1 MSRIK
6 NKAFGCVLMHP
17 GCRGLQL
24 EWEGLDWHVSFWT
37 KGCMRHFETYCQIEV
52 RNSETEHF
60 TATNICMVCKWICEQ
75 EEIEASFR
83 VEASCA
89 EKCKELTRQMG
100 FFPGSLS
107 RLCHE
112 RSALSMSQVF
122 KEQNCT
128 HRKLLMLYWWK
139 TYDYVSIIEDTA
151 TCFKHTCT

>member
-6 NKAFGCVLMHP
+6 NKAFSCVLMHP

-75 EEIEASFR
+75 EEIEASWGF
-83 VEASCA
+83 VCW
-89 EKCKELTRQMG
+89 KEVQRAHQANGLLPWKLVT
-100 FFPGSLS
+100 
-107 RLCHE
+107 CHE
-112 RSALSMSQVF
+112 RMSALSMSQVF

-128 HRKLLMLYWWK
+128 HRKLLILYWWK